1 MNWTNDDLRG
11 CGVGCFCVNRRLNE
25 ALENDH
31 NRLQEEEDM
40 KYAAWLSREDE
51 QKIDEMLV
59 EGEYVSKGN
68 EKVKVVDDGFLSQMI
83 QAASEQM
90 MFLEA
95 EKVKKYR

>member
-1 MNWTNDDLRG
+1 MKVDIREA
-11 CGVGCFCVNRRLNE
+11 CGSWCTCVKYDINK
-25 ALENDH
+25 ALEDAKNK
-31 NRLQEEEDM
+31 LQEEEDM

-59 EGEYVSKGN
+59 EGEYVSRGL
-68 EKVKVVDDGFLSQMI
+68 EKVKVVDDGFLSDLI